1 MPESIALE
9 GVKTLKESGHAF
21 RFEVDTLAIP
31 IEKVMTEI
39 MRIGSVV
46 DITIEDPPLEEVI
59 AHIYS
64 APPTATEEDEDEE
77 TGAEDE

>member
-1 MPESIALE
+1 
-9 GVKTLKESGHAF
+9 
-21 RFEVDTLAIP
+21 
-31 IEKVMTEI
+31 MTEI

-64 APPTATEEDEDEE
+64 TPAAESEEGDADEDDS
-77 TGAEDE
+77 DEGSAS